1 MVRRKYVAQGDTM
14 STTKITKKD
23 LLAHAKPFNI
33 KGASKLKKTDLI
45 HAIQIEEGN
54 NPCFLT
60 ITNCS
65 VSPCL
70 YRAECQA

>member
-1 MVRRKYVAQGDTM
+1 M

-23 LLAHAKPFNI
+23 LLNHAKPLNI

-45 HAIQIEEGN
+45 HAIQNAEGN

-60 ITNCS
+60 IDNCS